1 MVDAGDSAQRRE
13 KVGSGDPITDTGNFK
28 RERNTIMTLI
38 RKQALIAAAVAGALA
53 VTGAYAQKPVVY
65 PAKGQSEQQQKKDD
79 GACYGW
85 AKTNTG
91 IDPAVV
97 AQTPPP
103 PSGPAVGGG
112 ERLKGAARG
121 AIVGEAVGNNA
132 GGGAAA
138 GAVVGGARARKN
150 QAAQQQ
156 QAQGQQQ
163 QTMDTFYRAYGA
175 CMEGRGY
182 TVK

>member
-1 MVDAGDSAQRRE
+1 MQEANASTVLGDFGDAKFTYYGVESTFLKRDGKFMVR
-13 KVGSGDPITDTGNFK
+13 TDGPDGK
-28 RERNTIMTLI
+28 
-38 RKQALIAAAVAGALA
+38 LA
-53 VTGAYAQKPVVY
+53 DFD
-65 PAKGQSEQQQKKDD
+65 PAKGQGEQQQKKDD
-79 GACYGW
+79 GACYSW
-85 AKTNTG
+85 AKSNTG

-121 AIVGEAVGNNA
+121 AIVGEIA
-132 GGGAAA
+132 GGHGGEGAAA
-138 GAVVGGARARKN
+138 GALVGGARARKN

-156 QAQGQQQ
+156 QAQDQKA
-163 QTMDTFYRAYGA
+163 QTMNTFYRAFGA
-175 CMEGRGY
+175 CMEGRGN

>member
-1 MVDAGDSAQRRE
+1 MNTMKFSSVVGGVLVTVLMCGSA
-13 KVGSGDPITDTGNFK
+13 
-28 RERNTIMTLI
+28 M
-38 RKQALIAAAVAGALA
+38 
-53 VTGAYAQKPVVY
+53 AQKPVVY
-65 PAKGQSEQQQKKDD
+65 PAKGQSAQQQQKDD
-79 GACYGW
+79 GACYSW

-103 PSGPAVGGG
+103 APKAGG
-112 ERLKGAARG
+112 ERLRGAARG
-121 AIVGEAVGNNA
+121 AVIGEAVDNNA

-138 GAVVGGARARKN
+138 GAVVGGARARRN

-156 QAQGQQQ
+156 QAQGQQA

>member
-1 MVDAGDSAQRRE
+1 MRIFM
-13 KVGSGDPITDTGNFK
+13 K
-28 RERNTIMTLI
+28 L
-38 RKQALIAAAVAGALA
+38 ALGVAALSLACGAA
-53 VTGAYAQKPVVY
+53 AQKPVIY
-65 PAKGQSEQQQKKDD
+65 PAKGQSAQQQKKDNS
-79 GACYGW
+79 ACYAW
-85 AKTNTG
+85 AKSDTG

-121 AIVGEAVGNNA
+121 AVVGEIA
-132 GGGAAA
+132 GGHGGEGAAV
-138 GAVVGGARARKN
+138 GAVVGGARARRN

-156 QAQGQQQ
+156 QAQADKS
-163 QTMDTFYRAYGA
+163 QTLNTFYRALGA

>member
-1 MVDAGDSAQRRE
+1 MRLV
-13 KVGSGDPITDTGNFK
+13 
-28 RERNTIMTLI
+28 LC
-38 RKQALIAAAVAGALA
+38 IAALSFAAGAA
-53 VTGAYAQKPVVY
+53 AQKPIYY
-65 PAKGQSEQQQKKDD
+65 PAKGQSAQKAQKDE
-79 GACYGW
+79 GECYAW
-85 AKTNTG
+85 AKSNTG

-103 PSGPAVGGG
+103 APKPGG

-121 AIVGEAVGNNA
+121 AVVGEVA
-132 GGGAAA
+132 GGHGGEGAVA
-138 GAVVGGARARKN
+138 GALVGGAKARKN

-163 QTMDTFYRAYGA
+163 QKISTFYRAQGA

>member
-1 MVDAGDSAQRRE
+1 MALPLPNRSQVRSNL
-13 KVGSGDPITDTGNFK
+13 VG
-28 RERNTIMTLI
+28 
-38 RKQALIAAAVAGALA
+38 LA
-53 VTGAYAQKPVVY
+53 VVALVASSQPALAQKPVIY
-65 PAKGQSEQQQKKDD
+65 PAKGQSSQQQQKDD
-79 GACYGW
+79 GQCYSW

-103 PSGPAVGGG
+103 QSKPGG

-121 AIVGEAVGNNA
+121 AVVGEVVGDNP

-138 GAVVGGARARKN
+138 GAIVGGAKARKKE
-150 QAAQQQ
+150 AAQQQ
-156 QAQGQQQ
+156 QAQAQKS